1 MIDQLS
7 EDYDEMDV
15 PKQSIIYDSIF
26 HPFFAWCGV
35 IFAALITSAICWIAA
50 TVMQVKTDVAVLVAR
65 PEGISRAE
73 YLRDQSRVDNEMQ
86 ELRARMGRRIS
97 LLE

>member
-1 MIDQLS
+1 VIDQFQ
-7 EDYDEMDV
+7 EDPYDMDAA

-35 IFAALITSAICWIAA
+35 IFAGLITAAICWIAA

-65 PEGISRAE
+65 PEGVSRSE
-73 YLRDQSRVDNEMQ
+73 YIRDQTRIEVEMQ
-86 ELRARMGRRIS
+86 EMRSHVGRR
-97 LLE
+97 